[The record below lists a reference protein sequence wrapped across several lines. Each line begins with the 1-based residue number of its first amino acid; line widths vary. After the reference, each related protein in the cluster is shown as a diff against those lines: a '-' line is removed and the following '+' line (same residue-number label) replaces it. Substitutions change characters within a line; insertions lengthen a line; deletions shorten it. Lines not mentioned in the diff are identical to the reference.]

1 MIDDLLAFGGIG
13 AHPTLPT
20 ELAARRA
27 LVERREALLAA
38 HLARVEATAPTAAE
52 PHRRA
57 LARARDELRWLAVRE
72 AEEGRLAASRRTD
85 PPGLGRDLR
94 ETMALLLGRPLGY

>member
-13 AHPTLPT
+13 AHPTLPS
-20 ELAARRA
+20 ELTARRQ
-27 LVERREALLAA
+27 LVERRVLLLTA
-38 HLARVEATAPTAAE
+38 HLARVEATAPAEAE

-57 LARARDELRWLAVRE
+57 LARAEDELRWLGVRL
-72 AEEGRLAASRRTD
+72 AEEERLAESRRSD

-94 ETMALLLGRPLGY
+94 ETVAILLGRPLGY